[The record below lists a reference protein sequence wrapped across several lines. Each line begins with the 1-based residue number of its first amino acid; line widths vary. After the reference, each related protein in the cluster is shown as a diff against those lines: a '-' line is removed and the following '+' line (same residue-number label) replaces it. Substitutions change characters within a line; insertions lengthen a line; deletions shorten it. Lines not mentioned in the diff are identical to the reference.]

1 MQKLQQISDKIDSTN
16 RIIGRLFSWSALF
29 MVLLMFFNV
38 LSRYAFNINL
48 VWQQELVGFLH
59 AILFLTAA
67 GYTLLDDKH
76 VRVDVIYQQMDDK
89 KRAFINLAGTL
100 IFLFPVCI
108 AIVYFSHDF
117 ILSSWKIH
125 ESSPEYN
132 GMKGVFILKS
142 FIWVFC
148 FTLILQ
154 GVSTICRSLITLKRK
169 A

>member
-1 MQKLQQISDKIDSTN
+1 MQKLQAISDKIDRTN
-16 RIIGRLFSWSALF
+16 RIIGRLFSWTALL

-38 LSRYAFNINL
+38 ISRYAFNVNL
-48 VWQQELVGFLH
+48 VWQQELVGFMH

-76 VRVDVIYQQMDDK
+76 VRVDVIYQQLNERK
-89 KRAFINLAGTL
+89 KAIVNLVGTVL
-100 IFLFPVCI
+100 FLFPVCF
-108 AIVYFSHDF
+108 AISYFSHDF
-117 ILSSWKIH
+117 ITNSWAIK

-148 FTLILQ
+148 FTVSLQ
-154 GVSTICRSLITLKRK
+154 GISTICKSIITLRGEK
-169 A
+169 